1 MTISVENCWLVVFP
15 EEMVVLNFFCAHT
28 TAHSSALKLLA
39 FLCLLFL
46 SRVIFPFVWYIASVR
61 LYFEILVSAY
71 IGLLLLWIYIFDCNN
86 RKEGKG
92 VIFTLLTWWSQ
103 QQMGQNSPVQ
113 ISLHNLFY
121 TKSASLSTNCTTTW
135 NLRLCPDMNWSPK
148 IYKIVRGE
156 RMEEKFQT
164 SSSFVHNKVCLHWI
178 STRLNTWNFI
188 SNIVKRF
195 VTWC

>member
-1 MTISVENCWLVVFP
+1 MLVGGFSWRNGGP
-15 EEMVVLNFFCAHT
+15 KLFCAHT

-61 LYFEILVSAY
+61 LYFEIFVSATLAY
-71 IGLLLLWIYIFDCNN
+71 FYFEFTFLIVIIEKKA
-86 RKEGKG
+86 KEFKFADMMKSTTNGPKFSSPDQ
-92 VIFTLLTWWSQ
+92 FTQS
-103 QQMGQNSPVQ
+103 V
-113 ISLHNLFY
+113 LHKVCF
-121 TKSASLSTNCTTTW
+121 STNCTTTW

-164 SSSFVHNKVCLHWI
+164 SSSVLHNKVCLHWI

>member
-86 RKEGKG
+86 RKVGKG
-92 VIFTLLTWWSQ
+92 VQICWHDEVNNKWAKILQSRSVYTICSTQSLLLYKLYNYVKSSL
-103 QQMGQNSPVQ
+103 MPRHELESKNIQNCKGRTNGRR
-113 ISLHNLFY
+113 SL
-121 TKSASLSTNCTTTW
+121 AAA
-135 NLRLCPDMNWSPK
+135 
-148 IYKIVRGE
+148 
-156 RMEEKFQT
+156 EEKFQT
-164 SSSFVHNKVCLHWI
+164 SSS
-178 STRLNTWNFI
+178 
-188 SNIVKRF
+188 
-195 VTWC
+195 

>member
-86 RKEGKG
+86 RKVGKG

-103 QQMGQNSPVQ
+103 QQTGQNSPVQ

-121 TKSASLSTNCTTTW
+121 TKSASLQIVQLREIFAYAQTW
-135 NLRLCPDMNWSPK
+135 TGVQKYTKL
-148 IYKIVRGE
+148 
-156 RMEEKFQT
+156 
-164 SSSFVHNKVCLHWI
+164 
-178 STRLNTWNFI
+178 
-188 SNIVKRF
+188 
-195 VTWC
+195 

>member
-61 LYFEILVSAY
+61 LYFEIFVSAY

-92 VIFTLLTWWSQ
+92 VQICWHDEVNNKWAKILQSRSVYTICSTPSLL
-103 QQMGQNSPVQ
+103 
-113 ISLHNLFY
+113 H
-121 TKSASLSTNCTTTW
+121 STNCTTTW

-164 SSSFVHNKVCLHWI
+164 SSSVLHNKVCLHWI